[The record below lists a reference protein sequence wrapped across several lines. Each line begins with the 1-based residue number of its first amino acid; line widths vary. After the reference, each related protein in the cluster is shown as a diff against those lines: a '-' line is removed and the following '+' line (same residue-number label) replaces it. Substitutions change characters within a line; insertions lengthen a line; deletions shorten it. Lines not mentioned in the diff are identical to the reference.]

1 MLHVVN
7 CFKLLYRLHTQGLE
21 LPDAQLRHCH
31 VSVSAM
37 AVCMFCRQQR
47 QFCVRTAA
55 CNSTNQVTAMA
66 AYLFRCVAAASRDP
80 ILANSVAVL
89 TATIVLNNGG
99 INLPYDSVRWWWR
112 WVLWLN
118 PLWWSQQ
125 ALTINEF
132 RCVLP
137 MHTTNHVKLRFL
149 QPYHMLLTIS
159 DVVAD
164 LH

>member
-1 MLHVVN
+1 MP
-7 CFKLLYRLHTQGLE
+7 GS
-21 LPDAQLRHCH
+21 PA
-31 VSVSAM
+31 
-37 AVCMFCRQQR
+37 
-47 QFCVRTAA
+47 
-55 CNSTNQVTAMA
+55 
-66 AYLFRCVAAASRDP
+66 RCVAAASRDP

-137 MHTTNHVKLRFL
+137 THTTRCCVKLR
-149 QPYHMLLTIS
+149 QLLCW
-159 DVVAD
+159 DVC
-164 LH
+164 